1 MGTNDVEFDITKN
14 IKLIEKLKSDILSSV
29 SSLYESMLK
38 SKGDLGERTD
48 KLADIIIFSYLL
60 ANRIGIDNKT
70 LDAKIINKIRASI
83 LVENGILNNDAIAL
97 LKHIDGFGSSK

>member
-29 SSLYESMLK
+29 SSLYEGMLK
-38 SKGDLGERTD
+38 SKGDLEERTD
-48 KLADIIIFSYLL
+48 KLADIIIYSYLL
-60 ANRIGIDNKT
+60 ANRIGVDNKT

-83 LVENGILNNDAIAL
+83 LVENGMLNSDAIAL
-97 LKHIDGFGSSK
+97 LKHIDDLKI